1 MVFNCKMCGAN
12 LNIKSGMRIC
22 KCEYCDSVQTIP
34 DLSSEKKISL
44 FNKANDLRFACDFDR
59 ASDVYR
65 DIVTDFPE
73 EAEAYWGLCLCK
85 YGIEYV
91 VDPETQNRVPTCH
104 RTSFEKIQDIPEFRK
119 VLEYSD
125 TNLRNIYIQL
135 AEVIDGIQQRILSI
149 AVNEKPF
156 DVFICYKETDENG
169 TRSADALLAE
179 KLYSEL
185 TQQNVKVFFAPVTLK
200 DKLGTEF
207 EPYIYSAI
215 NSAQIMI
222 CVGTSEEHFDSVWV
236 RNEWSRF
243 IELMKKDKSKIL
255 IPCYENMSV
264 SQLPIDFRGFQA
276 QDLSETN
283 AFENV
288 IKNVKEILKA
298 SEGAKSQLN
307 ILMEQFE
314 GQLKNERSKLRMLES
329 FHHQQMSYE
338 KKNAYKL
345 FKKEYLSPVLLCVL
359 EFIIVFIIM
368 IILVTIA
375 IFYDLSAFIVIS
387 GMFVFGLLPFFIA
400 MPYIKKRNKKAH
412 EDLARRL
419 AYNENAPDFDY
430 GSQNNEVVQLREFAM
445 KDYEK
450 KYITVHK
457 AVLLYFSYG
466 ILKSF
471 FNTFFGVILLD
482 IYQVGDNYIF
492 KIISL
497 IFNIILPI
505 VFLVLIIRHNKKV
518 KRELNE
524 KLDIINKKNKV

>member
-1 MVFNCKMCGAN
+1 MCGAN
-12 LNIKSGMRIC
+12 LNVQSGMRIC
-22 KCEYCDSVQTIP
+22 KCDYCDSVQTIP
-34 DLSSEKKISL
+34 DLSSEKKLQL
-44 FNKANDLRFACDFDR
+44 FNKANGLRFACDFDR

-125 TNLRNIYIQL
+125 INLRNIYIQL
-135 AEVIDGIQQRILSI
+135 AEVIDKIQQGILEI

-179 KLYSEL
+179 RLYSEL
-185 TQQNVKVFFAPVTLK
+185 TKQNIKVFFAPVTLK
-200 DKLGTEF
+200 GKLGTEF

-222 CVGTSEEHFDSVWV
+222 CVGTSAEHFDSVWV

-255 IPCYENMSV
+255 IPCYSDMSI
-264 SQLPIDFRGFQA
+264 SQMPIEFRGFQA

-288 IKNVKEILKA
+288 VKNVQDIMKA

-314 GQLKNERSKLRMLES
+314 GQLKNERSKLHMLENI
-329 FHHQQMSYE
+329 HHKQMIEE
-338 KKNAYKL
+338 KRNAKKL
-345 FKKEYLSPVLLCVL
+345 FKQEYFSLTGVLILDFFVFILTLLILVSSGASFELGCLVVFLVCVL
-359 EFIIVFIIM
+359 P
-368 IILVTIA
+368 LC
-375 IFYDLSAFIVIS
+375 FIV
-387 GMFVFGLLPFFIA
+387 
-400 MPYIKKRNKKAH
+400 PYANKRNKKAH
-412 EDLARRL
+412 ENLARRL

-430 GSQNNEVVQLREFAM
+430 GSQNNEVIQLREMAM
-445 KDYEK
+445 KEYDR
-450 KYITVHK
+450 KYFTAGK
-457 AVLLYFSYG
+457 TTGLYLLWSWFANLPLFFIEG
-466 ILKSF
+466 IL
-471 FNTFFGVILLD
+471 
-482 IYQVGDNYIF
+482 GDNYGYESLLSVIF
-492 KIISL
+492 HVV
-497 IFNIILPI
+497 LPV
-505 VFLVLIIRHNKKV
+505 VFLILIIRHNKKL
-518 KRELNE
+518 KKELNE
-524 KLDIINKKNKV
+524 KLDIINKKNKI